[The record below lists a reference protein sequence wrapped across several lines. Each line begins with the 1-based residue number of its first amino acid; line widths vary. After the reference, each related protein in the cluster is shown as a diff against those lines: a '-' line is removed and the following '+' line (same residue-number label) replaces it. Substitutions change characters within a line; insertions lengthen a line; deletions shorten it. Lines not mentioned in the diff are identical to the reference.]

1 MDDIGYVLLAGG
13 AGKRM
18 GNQNKLNMPYK
29 ASTFGEV
36 LKEELRAIGGKCFI
50 SIAEYEYDQ
59 QDDFEVIKDEVKDE
73 EDRFIG
79 PMGGI
84 YSSLKKAQSQD
95 LKGIFIVSCDMPF
108 FRKEIFLAMKP
119 FVNDKDVILVKTM
132 DKQVHYTC
140 GYYAVRILPILDEMI
155 REKNYRLR
163 DAFDKCNT
171 YIVGSNRLGLK
182 EECFFNVNNR
192 EQYLE
197 LLKSSEDC
205 KGDKTDEA

>member
-1 MDDIGYVLLAGG
+1 MNDIGYVLLAGG

-29 ASTFGEV
+29 TSTFGEV
-36 LKEELRAIGGKCFI
+36 LKEELRSIGGKCFI

-73 EDRFIG
+73 EDHFIG

-84 YSSLKKAQSQD
+84 YSSLKKAQSQY

-108 FRKEIFLAMKP
+108 FKNEIFQGMKHYI
-119 FVNDKDVILVKTM
+119 NDKDVILVETL
-132 DKQVHYTC
+132 DGHVHYTC
-140 GYYAVRILPILDEMI
+140 GYYSVKILPILEKLI
-155 REKNYRLR
+155 KEKNYRLK

-171 YIVGSNRLGLK
+171 CIVKSNRLGLK
-182 EECFFNVNNR
+182 EEWFLNVNDK
-192 EQYLE
+192 EQYLK
-197 LLKSSEDC
+197 LLKSSNEV
-205 KGDKTDEA
+205 KGDKNR